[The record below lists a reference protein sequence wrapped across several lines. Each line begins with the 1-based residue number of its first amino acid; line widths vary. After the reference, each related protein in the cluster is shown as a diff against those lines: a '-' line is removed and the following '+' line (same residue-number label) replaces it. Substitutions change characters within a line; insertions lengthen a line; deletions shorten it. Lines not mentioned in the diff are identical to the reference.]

1 MKRILLGTRFLG
13 SVAVGLLTGGLTVA
27 AAAQS
32 APQDNLPPVQPP
44 PAMDSPAAKP
54 APPAAPAP
62 APAAQAAGSN
72 APLVPLANSESEARA
87 AAASEAAASAQR
99 ANALNAERSDGLEA
113 ATAPPKVAGKA
124 LDAPPLP
131 PDVQKAA
138 EATELPV
145 VTVRQNGNERIE
157 EYRKKGVL
165 YFVRVQPQEGP
176 PRYYV
181 DNPSNLP
188 PDINQLSA
196 PSGTVQPVYYKLLD
210 WH

>member
-1 MKRILLGTRFLG
+1 MKRILLGAI
-13 SVAVGLLTGGLTVA
+13 AVGLVATGLTA

-32 APQDNLPPVQPP
+32 APQDTLPPVQAP

-54 APPAAPAP
+54 AASPST
-62 APAAQAAGSN
+62 APAAQASGSN
-72 APLVPLANSESEARA
+72 APLVPLANSDAEAQA
-87 AAASEAAASAQR
+87 AAAAEAAASAER
-99 ANALNAERSDGLEA
+99 AKALNAERTDGLEA
-113 ATAPPKVAGKA
+113 ATAPPKVGGKA

-165 YFVRVQPQEGP
+165 YFVRVVPPEGP

-196 PSGTVQPVYYKLLD
+196 PSGTVQPVYYKLVD

>member
-1 MKRILLGTRFLG
+1 MKRNLLGTILLGTA
-13 SVAVGLLTGGLTVA
+13 AVGLLTTGLTVA

-32 APQDNLPPVQPP
+32 SPQDTLPPVQPP
-44 PAMDSPAAKP
+44 PAMDAPATKA
-54 APPAAPAP
+54 AAPATT

-72 APLVPLANSESEARA
+72 APLVPLANSHAEAQA
-87 AAASEAAASAQR
+87 AAVAEAAATADR
-99 ANALNAERSDGLEA
+99 AKALNAERADGLEA
-113 ATAPPKVAGKA
+113 ATAPPKVGNKS

-165 YFVRVQPQEGP
+165 YFVRVVPPEGP

-188 PDINQLSA
+188 PDIGQLSA

>member
-1 MKRILLGTRFLG
+1 MKRILLGAI
-13 SVAVGLLTGGLTVA
+13 AVGLLATGLTA

-32 APQDNLPPVQPP
+32 APQDTLPPVQAP
-44 PAMDSPAAKP
+44 PAMDSPAAKAAAP
-54 APPAAPAP
+54 PPAAPA
-62 APAAQAAGSN
+62 AQASGSN
-72 APLVPLANSESEARA
+72 APLVPLANSDAEAQA
-87 AAASEAAASAQR
+87 AAAAEAAASAER
-99 ANALNAERSDGLEA
+99 AKALNAERTDGLEA
-113 ATAPPKVAGKA
+113 ATAPPKVGGKA

-165 YFVRVQPQEGP
+165 YFVRVVPPEGP

-196 PSGTVQPVYYKLLD
+196 PSGTVQPVYYKLVD

>member
-1 MKRILLGTRFLG
+1 MKRILLGAI
-13 SVAVGLLTGGLTVA
+13 AVGLLATGLTA

-32 APQDNLPPVQPP
+32 APQDTLPPVQAP
-44 PAMDSPAAKP
+44 PAMDSPAAKAAAP
-54 APPAAPAP
+54 PPAAPA
-62 APAAQAAGSN
+62 AQASGSN
-72 APLVPLANSESEARA
+72 APLVPLANSDAEAQA
-87 AAASEAAASAQR
+87 AAAAEAAASAER
-99 ANALNAERSDGLEA
+99 AKALNAERTDGLEA
-113 ATAPPKVAGKA
+113 ATAPPKVGNKV

-165 YFVRVQPQEGP
+165 YFVRVVPPEGP
-176 PRYYV
+176 PRFYV

-196 PSGTVQPVYYKLLD
+196 PSGTVQPVYYKLVD

>member
-1 MKRILLGTRFLG
+1 MKRILLGAI
-13 SVAVGLLTGGLTVA
+13 AVGLLATGLTA

-32 APQDNLPPVQPP
+32 APQDTLPPVQAP

-54 APPAAPAP
+54 AASPAA
-62 APAAQAAGSN
+62 APAAQASGSN
-72 APLVPLANSESEARA
+72 APLVPLANSDAEAQA
-87 AAASEAAASAQR
+87 AAAAEAAASAER
-99 ANALNAERSDGLEA
+99 AKALNAERTDGLEA
-113 ATAPPKVAGKA
+113 ATAPPKVGGKA

-165 YFVRVQPQEGP
+165 YFVRVVPPEGP

-196 PSGTVQPVYYKLLD
+196 PSGTVQPVYYKLVD

>member
-1 MKRILLGTRFLG
+1 MKRIFLGTILLGT
-13 SVAVGLLTGGLTVA
+13 VAAA

-32 APQDNLPPVQPP
+32 APQDTLPPVQAP
-44 PAMDSPAAKP
+44 PAMDSPAASAAP
-54 APPAAPAP
+54 PPAAPP
-62 APAAQAAGSN
+62 PAQASGSN
-72 APLVPLANSESEARA
+72 APLVPLANSDAEALA
-87 AAASEAAASAQR
+87 AADAEAAASAER
-99 ANALNAERSDGLEA
+99 AKALNAERTDGLEA
-113 ATAPPKVAGKA
+113 ATAPPKVGNKA

-165 YFVRVQPQEGP
+165 YFVRVVPPEGP
-176 PRYYV
+176 PRYYI

>member
-1 MKRILLGTRFLG
+1 MKRILLGAI
-13 SVAVGLLTGGLTVA
+13 AVGLLATGLTA

-32 APQDNLPPVQPP
+32 APQDTLPPVQAP

-54 APPAAPAP
+54 AASPAA
-62 APAAQAAGSN
+62 APAAQASGSN
-72 APLVPLANSESEARA
+72 APLVPLANSDAEAQA
-87 AAASEAAASAQR
+87 AAAAEAAASAER
-99 ANALNAERSDGLEA
+99 AKALNAERTDGLEA
-113 ATAPPKVAGKA
+113 ATAPPKVGGKT

-165 YFVRVQPQEGP
+165 YFVRVVPPEGP

-196 PSGTVQPVYYKLLD
+196 PSGTVQPVYYKLVD

>member
-1 MKRILLGTRFLG
+1 MKRILLRTSLLGTA
-13 SVAVGLLTGGLTVA
+13 AVGLLATGFTAA

-44 PAMDSPAAKP
+44 PAMDAPAAK
-54 APPAAPAP
+54 AAVPAAT
-62 APAAQAAGSN
+62 APAAQPTGSN
-72 APLVPLANSESEARA
+72 APLVPLANSDAEAQA
-87 AAASEAAASAQR
+87 AAAAEAAATADR
-99 ANALNAERSDGLEA
+99 AKALNAERTDGLEA
-113 ATAPPKVAGKA
+113 ATAPPKVGNKV

-165 YFVRVQPQEGP
+165 YFVRVVPPEGP

-188 PDINQLSA
+188 PDIGQLSA